1 MILDL
6 ILIRHAQSCG
16 NIWKTKSKFTQI
28 TYRDPEITEAGIKTS
43 KRLSGILQRKIREA
57 WKDEP
62 YSVCS
67 SQMIRTQETAY
78 YMVGRP
84 INIIPHIA
92 EDGITLDNYSLSKD
106 AQRKII
112 GERNPNIL
120 ASLDKG
126 IDSRE
131 KQTMKDKSNWNTFLK
146 WAEKNPGS
154 FGKGSDNVYRAVI
167 FTHSKFLQN
176 SLGLSKADKVKNNNG
191 FRVVITNGTISNTT
205 RLDIGETIDNGGPD
219 KCKIS
224 PYKVGT
230 NTKKNVKKGKKCLT
244 KKQKACKAFMNN
256 TDMLNNNQRTYKEH
270 LQDLISYT
278 RL

>member
-6 ILIRHAQSCG
+6 IFIRHAQSCG
-16 NIWKTKSKFTQI
+16 NIWKSKSKLKQI

-43 KRLSGILQRKIREA
+43 KHLSGILQRKIREA
-57 WKDEP
+57 WLGQP

-67 SQMIRTQETAY
+67 SQMIRAQETAY
-78 YMVGRP
+78 YMIDGP
-84 INIIPHIA
+84 IHIIPHIA

-106 AQRKII
+106 TQRKII
-112 GERNPNIL
+112 EGRNPKIL
-120 ASLDKG
+120 AALDKG

-131 KQTMKDKSNWNTFLK
+131 KQTMKEKSNWDAFIK

-154 FGKGSDNVYRAVI
+154 FAKGSDSIYRAVI
-167 FTHSKFLQN
+167 FTHSHFLQN

-191 FRVVITNGTISNTT
+191 FRIVITNGTISNTT
-205 RLDIGETIDNGGPD
+205 RLDIGTTYDNGEPD
-219 KCKIS
+219 KCRIS

-244 KKQKACKAFMNN
+244 KKQKACKAFMNDD
-256 TDMLNNNQRTYKEH
+256 DMLNNNQRTYKEH